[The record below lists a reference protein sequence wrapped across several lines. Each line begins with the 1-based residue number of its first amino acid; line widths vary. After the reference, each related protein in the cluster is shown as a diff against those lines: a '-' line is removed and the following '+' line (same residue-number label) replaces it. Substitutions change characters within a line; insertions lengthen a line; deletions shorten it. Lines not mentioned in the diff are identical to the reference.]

1 MRCEPSSAHAAQSGV
16 EARAGGVGGE
26 QELDAGGR
34 LEALFEGVCVS
45 KVALARGKITCV
57 SPAA

>member
-1 MRCEPSSAHAAQSGV
+1 MRCERSNAHAAQSGV

-34 LEALFEGVCVS
+34 LEALFEGLCVS
-45 KVALARGKITCV
+45 EGALARCEITRL